1 MTSPERPTLFVG
13 TLQCSEEKVNT
24 RRITEIVPVGDVSR
38 QQAGQARQV
47 VICADRPEGNMLAD
61 LDVQAAAGKHGE
73 SGMGSIQAGGDGYV
87 RRHHDAR
94 RDGFTTQWPQA
105 HPWRGPRINTPT

>member
-13 TLQCSEEKVNT
+13 TLQRSEEKVNT
-24 RRITEIVPVGDVSR
+24 RRITEIVPVGGVSR
-38 QQAGQARQV
+38 QQTRQARQV

-73 SGMGSIQAGGDGYV
+73 SGMRSIQAGRDGYV
-87 RRHHDAR
+87 RRYHDAR
-94 RDGFTTQWPQA
+94 RDDFPTQWQQA
-105 HPWRGPRINTPT
+105 DPCAGRRISAAK